1 MRTKSNGR
9 KRTQRLRSLG
19 PLLFFA
25 CNREE
30 GKTNCLRLPRSCR
43 RTSCR
48 MAARKPWSV
57 AVAISRT
64 RHRFLKGTGPRPPH
78 ALLRRSQLPAKENLP
93 ALFFVKKD
101 ALQVKSTKC
110 LYTGRHAHRRISV
123 QQGSGA
129 SAYSRTTLFAQ
140 AMPLVCVAC
149 YTGTM
154 EHRRWGAPICAYQNN
169 NTRDSHAHIGAHLI
183 YRLPSCHIWTASS
196 SHTTSKQMR
205 RLPTRPLKKSN
216 THIIC
221 R

>member
-78 ALLRRSQLPAKENLP
+78 ALLRRSQLLARKKSMCRFSSLKSPHIGFLWTPIVQFSRIKRNSFQKSEAVFTWHN
-93 ALFFVKKD
+93 ALELD
-101 ALQVKSTKC
+101 
-110 LYTGRHAHRRISV
+110 I
-123 QQGSGA
+123 
-129 SAYSRTTLFAQ
+129 LFAHWLC
-140 AMPLVCVAC
+140 ANSFC
-149 YTGTM
+149 
-154 EHRRWGAPICAYQNN
+154 PIC
-169 NTRDSHAHIGAHLI
+169 IL
-183 YRLPSCHIWTASS
+183 C
-196 SHTTSKQMR
+196 K
-205 RLPTRPLKKSN
+205 
-216 THIIC
+216 
-221 R
+221 

>member
-1 MRTKSNGR
+1 MRHDESRAKGRPWRKASACCDFLKRRSCGMRTKSNGR

-101 ALQVKSTKC
+101 ASSGYKHNFPERPVLHLES
-110 LYTGRHAHRRISV
+110 RIV
-123 QQGSGA
+123 PA
-129 SAYSRTTLFAQ
+129 LSA
-140 AMPLVCVAC
+140 
-149 YTGTM
+149 
-154 EHRRWGAPICAYQNN
+154 
-169 NTRDSHAHIGAHLI
+169 
-183 YRLPSCHIWTASS
+183 
-196 SHTTSKQMR
+196 
-205 RLPTRPLKKSN
+205 
-216 THIIC
+216 
-221 R
+221 